1 MYQEIDPGSRS
12 DAAGGRKPPVPKG
25 LAMQR
30 AVCGVITPQWIS
42 LQYASS
48 FFLASGRCRPN
59 AAREWFPDR
68 L

>member
-1 MYQEIDPGSRS
+1 MYQKTDPGSRN

-48 FFLASGRCRPN
+48 FFLASGPLPAKRHTRVVSG
-59 AAREWFPDR
+59 
-68 L
+68 